1 MQFAVHGVLPAAHIK
16 LNRYMVKDIAP
27 VMAFLLSM
35 VTLTLVHPLLV
46 RFALDKDIVDKPN
59 ARRLNRVPIPVLGG
73 VGIFVSSLVACS
85 VYGILTGVFPSIAT
99 FISLLVIL
107 CMGVLD
113 DIRDLKPKTKFITQI
128 AVVLFLVLYEGLQID
143 NLHGVFGIYE
153 IPAYVSLPL
162 TVLSCVGLVNAMNLI
177 DGIDGLS
184 SGFCILAG
192 VICYL
197 FAMVQG
203 NVVNACMA
211 VSVIGA
217 LVPFFYFNVFGKKQK
232 MFIGDSGSHFLGM
245 LFAVMIMNTIHS
257 YTPGDTT
264 INNGIMAFTL
274 AVMAHPVMD
283 TLRVMTMRMLKGVS
297 PFKADKSHLH
307 HVIVALGLSHLRTT
321 LLIVSLNLMVVA
333 AWYTAFISGA
343 SPTVQFLSTLS
354 AAVVC
359 IMAPY
364 FVAVKCL
371 EKKSKTVS

>member
-1 MQFAVHGVLPAAHIK
+1 MI
-16 LNRYMVKDIAP
+16 KDIAP
-27 VMAFLLSM
+27 IIAFLLSM
-35 VTLTLVHPLLV
+35 VILVMVHPLLV

-59 ARRLNRVPIPVLGG
+59 ARRLNRIPIPVLGG
-73 VGIFVSSLVACS
+73 VGIFASSALACVA
-85 VYGILTGVFPSIAT
+85 YGAVTGAYPSLMI
-99 FISLLVIL
+99 FVGLFVIL

-113 DIRDLKPKTKFITQI
+113 DIRDLKPRTKFITQI
-128 AVVLFLVLYEGLQID
+128 AVVLFLVFFDGLQID

-153 IPAYVSLPL
+153 LPEYISLPL
-162 TVLSCVGLVNAMNLI
+162 TILSCVGLVNAMNLI

-184 SGFCILAG
+184 SGFCIAAG
-192 VICYL
+192 ALFYL
-197 FAMVQG
+197 FATVQG
-203 NVVNACMA
+203 NAVNSCMA

-217 LVPFFYFNVFGKKQK
+217 LIPFFFFNVFGKKNK

-245 LFAVMIMNTIHS
+245 LFAVMIMKTICD
-257 YTPGDTT
+257 YTPGETE
-264 INNGIMAFTL
+264 INSGIMAFSL

-283 TLRVMTMRMLKGVS
+283 TLRVMTMRMVKGVS

-307 HVIVALGLSHLRTT
+307 HVIVASGLSHLRTT

-333 AWYTAFISGA
+333 AWYTTFVSGA
-343 SPTVQFLSTLS
+343 SPTVQFLSTLL

-371 EKKSKTVS
+371 EKKSKTAS

>member
-1 MQFAVHGVLPAAHIK
+1 MI
-16 LNRYMVKDIAP
+16 KDIAP
-27 VMAFLLSM
+27 IIAFMLSM
-35 VTLTLVHPLLV
+35 TVLLLVHPLLV

-59 ARRLNRVPIPVLGG
+59 ARRLNRIPIPVLGG
-73 VGIFVSSLVACS
+73 VGIFISSFVACVTNGLLTGIYPSFATLVA
-85 VYGILTGVFPSIAT
+85 
-99 FISLLVIL
+99 LLVIL

-113 DIRDLKPKTKFITQI
+113 DIRDLKPRTKFITQI
-128 AVVLFLVLYEGLQID
+128 AVVLFLVFADGLQID

-153 IPAYVSLPL
+153 LPEYISLPL
-162 TVLSCVGLVNAMNLI
+162 TVFSCVGLVNAMNLI

-192 VICYL
+192 LICYL

-203 NVVNACMA
+203 NVVNGCMA
-211 VSVIGA
+211 ISVIGA

-245 LFAVMIMNTIHS
+245 LFAVMIMNTIHN
-257 YTPGDTT
+257 YTPDDAT

-283 TLRVMTMRMLKGVS
+283 TLRVMTMRMVKGVS

-307 HVIVALGLSHLRTT
+307 HVIVASGLSHLRTT

-333 AWYTAFISGA
+333 AWYTTFISGA
-343 SPTVQFLSTLS
+343 SPTIQFLSTLS

-371 EKKSKTVS
+371 EKKSKTAS

>member
-1 MQFAVHGVLPAAHIK
+1 
-16 LNRYMVKDIAP
+16 
-27 VMAFLLSM
+27 MAFLLSM
-35 VTLTLVHPLLV
+35 VTLMLVHPLLV

-59 ARRLNRVPIPVLGG
+59 ARRLNRIPIPVLGG
-73 VGIFVSSLVACS
+73 VGIFISSFVACS

-99 FISLLVIL
+99 LVSLLVIL

-184 SGFCILAG
+184 SGFCIAAG
-192 VICYL
+192 TIFCL
-197 FAMVQG
+197 FAAVQG
-203 NVVNACMA
+203 NEINACMA

-217 LVPFFYFNVFGKKQK
+217 LVPFFFFNVFGKKNK

-245 LFAVMIMNTIHS
+245 LFAVMIVNAIHN
-257 YTPGDTT
+257 YTPGDTS
-264 INNGIMAFTL
+264 INSGIMAFSL

-283 TLRVMTMRMLKGVS
+283 TLRVMTMRMAKGIS

-307 HVIVALGLSHLRTT
+307 HVIVAAGLSHLKTT
-321 LLIVSLNLMVVA
+321 LLITSLNLMVVA
-333 AWYTAFISGA
+333 AWFVTFANGC
-343 SPTVQFLSTLS
+343 SPTVQFLTALL
-354 AAVVC
+354 AAVLFIV
-359 IMAPY
+359 MPY
-364 FVAVKCL
+364 FIVVKFGAKSPAAVA
-371 EKKSKTVS
+371 KKEVV